1 MHGVGR
7 WVEAAGAR
15 VRLGKG
21 EAGVEV
27 SPRLSYSGEGLK
39 ALCRG
44 RTLRSAHDAILQAR
58 PLLAP

>member
-1 MHGVGR
+1 
-7 WVEAAGAR
+7 

-58 PLLAP
+58 LLWAP